1 MLLLICTI
9 VPLKLMKRQPSPR
22 KLNPI
27 IWVTGSPLCLVPLAF
42 GVSLLS
48 GQVWLVSTHGNL
60 GSQVRVPQRGTLILE
75 LSPVLYLHWVHPV
88 SLILGNSMV
97 I

>member
-1 MLLLICTI
+1 MICTI
-9 VPLKLMKRQPSPR
+9 VPLKLMKSQPNPQ

-27 IWVTGSPLCLVPLAF
+27 IWVTGSPLCLGLLAF

-48 GQVWLVSTHGNL
+48 DQVWFVSTHGSL
-60 GSQVRVPQRGTLILE
+60 GSQVGVPQRGTNVLE
-75 LSPVLYLHWVHPV
+75 LSPVVYLLRAHHVG
-88 SLILGNSMV
+88 LIPRISIV